1 MKSFLPGPL
10 PDHPRNIMR
19 RIGYGEYRSRE
30 GEVSYM
36 KRLRGDLYPRFHA
49 YVEEKK
55 GGLQINLHLDQKQP
69 SYGGSHAHAGEYE
82 GSTVEREMERLFG
95 LIQNLPSAQR
105 RDSSDDDEEPRDEG
119 RGAGEEKKG
128 GFFSRLFG

>member
-36 KRLRGDLYPRFHA
+36 KRLHGTLYPRFHA
-49 YVEEKK
+49 YVEEKN

-95 LIQNLPSAQR
+95 LIQNLSSAQPSE
-105 RDSSDDDEEPRDEG
+105 SSDDREG
-119 RGAGEEKKG
+119 AEEEKRG

>member
-36 KRLRGDLYPRFHA
+36 KRLHGTLYPRFHA
-49 YVEEKK
+49 YVEAKN

-95 LIQNLPSAQR
+95 LIRNLPVQR
-105 RDSSDDDEEPRDEG
+105 PGDDDDRSMPRD
-119 RGAGEEKKG
+119 EKKG
-128 GFFSRLFG
+128 GFLSRLFG